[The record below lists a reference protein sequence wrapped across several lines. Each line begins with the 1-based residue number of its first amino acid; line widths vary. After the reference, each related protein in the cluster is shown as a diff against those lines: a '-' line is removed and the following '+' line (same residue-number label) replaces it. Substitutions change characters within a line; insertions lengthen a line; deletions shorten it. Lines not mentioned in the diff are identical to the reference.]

1 MYEFKLPDL
10 GEGIHEGEVLKWHVK
25 VGDTIKEDDP
35 LIEVETDKAAVTIP
49 SPRGGIIMTLKGAVG
64 DILNVGDVIV
74 TIEDGSGASVA
85 PAEVPTKTEPI
96 ETPVKVE
103 TPAPIAPTVET
114 LEVASGRPV
123 PAAPA
128 TRRLAR
134 ELGVNINIIKGTGP
148 AGRVTPE
155 DVKLVASGEVPTTIE
170 PVKKEAATE
179 SDSCPIAVTKTP
191 AMSAIPFLDL
201 DPMPDFA
208 KEGPIE
214 IEKLRSIR
222 RKVAHKMTTSKILIP
237 HVVHMDEADVT
248 ELDKFRR
255 EENARREGR
264 GGKLTLLPFVIKAVI
279 AGLKEY
285 PAFNASID
293 PFKEEIIYKKY
304 YNVGVAVDS
313 DRGLIV
319 PVIKNADQKSII
331 QLSDKIVEL
340 AEGARDG
347 NINVADLSGGTF
359 TITNIGPIGGTGFA
373 AAINYPEAAILGLAR
388 AQDKPVVR
396 NGEIVIRK
404 MLPISL
410 SFDHRIAD
418 GADAARMV
426 SGIIK
431 RLSDPYTLLLE
442 I

>member
-1 MYEFKLPDL
+1 MFEFKLPDL

-35 LIEVETDKAAVTIP
+35 LIEIETDKAAVTIP
-49 SPRGGIIMTLKGAVG
+49 SPRGGIIMTLKGEVG

-74 TIEDGSGASVA
+74 TIDDGNGVSVA
-85 PAEVPTKTEPI
+85 PTETKTEEVV

-103 TPAPIAPTVET
+103 ALALSAKKVEA
-114 LEVASGRPV
+114 LEVESGRPV

-148 AGRVTPE
+148 AGRVTLE
-155 DVKLVASGEVPTTIE
+155 DVKLIASGEALAVADQAA
-170 PVKKEAATE
+170 KAEAVE
-179 SDSCPIAVTKTP
+179 KDDSCAVAEFAAHAST
-191 AMSAIPFLDL
+191 AIPFLDI

-255 EENARREGR
+255 EENALREGQ
-264 GGKLTLLPFVIKAVI
+264 GGKFTLLPFVIKAVI

-285 PAFNASID
+285 PALNASLD
-293 PFKEEIIYKKY
+293 PLKEEIIYKKY
-304 YNVGVAVDS
+304 YNMGVAVDS

-319 PVIKNADQKSII
+319 PVIKNADQKNII

-340 AEGARDG
+340 AEGARNG

-373 AAINYPEAAILGLAR
+373 AAINYPEAAIIGLAR

-396 NGEIVIRK
+396 DGEIVIRK

-418 GADAARMV
+418 GADVARMV